1 MDALDRLCLRIARR
15 RRLERCLARL
25 LPAIAAA
32 GLAGATA
39 IAVVRLALPDGGWLV
54 PALAAAAAVAPL
66 LALPAALRRR
76 DPPWLIAGCADR
88 LAGCDGLAMAL
99 AAVPHRDSGWMER
112 IAGRI
117 AAARLPPPDLRRV
130 PAALLAAG
138 LCAAAWFIPQASSPP
153 LAPPAAMA
161 SVSGATAALAALA
174 EERLAPPE
182 TIADLAER
190 LSAVRESLAERGLD
204 QQTWAAL
211 DALERDLAAT
221 RAQAADA
228 LADALAK
235 ADALAGLAA
244 DGDAA
249 ARAAADLAAALAELE
264 ARAPGLAAKLPP
276 GAEGEAL
283 LRLAEQAMQGGEL
296 TEAQRQALQRWGLDP
311 ARAGQGQ
318 GQGQG
323 GDAEAARRLADR
335 LANELAGR
343 AGMGGPEPGR
353 EDGQP
358 GGGPGRG
365 GGHSELTWG
374 DIQRVEGGFR
384 DRLDAGTPNNPQAG
398 AAVGTQARAVR
409 EDELA
414 GGPGERGATAGFA
427 ATDADARTVIV
438 APRHKPAVGAY
449 MSAAATPGAAP

>member
-1 MDALDRLCLRIARR
+1 MDDLDRLCLRISRR

-25 LPAIAAA
+25 LPAAAAA

-39 IAVVRLALPDGGWLV
+39 IAVVRLAVPDGGWLV
-54 PALAAAAAVAPL
+54 PALAAAAAAAPL

-76 DPPWLIAGCADR
+76 DPPWLIAGSADR

-99 AAVPHRDSGWMER
+99 AAAPHRDPGWMER
-112 IAGRI
+112 IAGRL
-117 AAARLPPPDLRRV
+117 AAARLPPPDLRRA
-130 PAALLAAG
+130 PAALLGAA
-138 LCAAAWFIPQASSPP
+138 LCAAAWFIPQATAPP
-153 LAPPAAMA
+153 VAPPAALA
-161 SVSGATAALAALA
+161 AVSGATNALAALA

-190 LSAVRESLAERGLD
+190 LAAVRESLADRGLD

-264 ARAPGLAAKLPP
+264 ARAPGLAAKLPA

-283 LRLAEQAMQGGEL
+283 LRLAQQAMQGGEL

-311 ARAGQGQ
+311 ARAGQGA
-318 GQGQG
+318 GQG

-343 AGMGGPEPGR
+343 AGMGGGPEPGQ
-353 EDGQP
+353 EGGQP
-358 GGGPGRG
+358 GGPGRG
-365 GGHSELTWG
+365 GGHAELTWG
-374 DIQRVEGGFR
+374 DIQRVQGGFR
-384 DRLDAGTPNNPQAG
+384 DRLEGGTPNNPQAG

-409 EDELA
+409 DDELA
-414 GGPGERGATAGFA
+414 SGPGARADEAGFA

-449 MSAAATPGAAP
+449 MSAATTPGAAP